1 MRCTTPAEQLAPR
14 PLLKLLDTSTRM
26 SLYGRVWLL
35 RCSGV
40 VLGSDRREI
49 PSRYSLG
56 AFHGLQDHTPYLSS
70 PGISVVAVRLERLA
84 RFRALLGPSFLSVA
98 PIRLVRLRRNVRVTS
113 PTLFKKLGG
122 CFLFP
127 RQCRDNCDETGL
139 VSSRFGSMD
148 ADPSRL
154 LHPNLLCLILYLV
167 PFACGNRQLAALHK

>member
-1 MRCTTPAEQLAPR
+1 M
-14 PLLKLLDTSTRM
+14 
-26 SLYGRVWLL
+26 L

-56 AFHGLQDHTPYLSS
+56 AFHGLRDHTAYLSS
-70 PGISVVAVRLERLA
+70 PGISVVAVRIERLA

-98 PIRLVRLRRNVRVTS
+98 PIRLVRLRRNVRVTF

-127 RQCRDNCDETGL
+127 RQCRDNCDETYL

-148 ADPSRL
+148 ADPSRKGTAGF
-154 LHPNLLCLILYLV
+154 CTQIFFFFG
-167 PFACGNRQLAALHK
+167 FAFSAFRLW